1 MRNGAWGYVASLGG
15 VSLATWLKYL
25 AQPTIIPADVPI
37 LYLLAIV
44 PIAGFFGLG
53 PSILTCLLSVVAFD
67 YFFVSPLHTLILV
80 YPTNLQNLP
89 IVLIFLGVGVAFSVL
104 TSNLRGQRNQAVSEL
119 IARRRAEDRLRESEA
134 GLERLVDE
142 RTEQLRRA
150 NEILSEE
157 IEERRATETAL
168 QESER
173 RLRFA
178 QEAAGAGTWEWVIA
192 TNENYWSDELFKL
205 YGFDTGSV
213 VPSYEMWV
221 STIHPDDVI
230 AVEKAVQEAAADGT
244 RLSVEWRVKSD
255 PGRWLMS
262 KGQPL
267 LDSDGRP
274 RRYLGIVVDITERR
288 QAEGVKDQF
297 IGMVSHELR
306 TPLAVITG
314 ALNVAMTEGVPE
326 EQKRTL
332 LEDAAWG
339 AETMA
344 DIVENLL
351 ELSRWQSNRLVLQ
364 ASALDVRP
372 LVARIVRQSSRESAK
387 HMVTAGV
394 EEGLP
399 PVRADGI
406 RVERILDNLVDNAIK
421 YSPDGGEVKV
431 NAMRQGDSVL
441 FSVSDQGIGISAADM
456 EKLFQPFGRLETPL
470 IGSAIQGVG
479 LGLVVCRRLVEAHGG
494 RIWVESEKGRG
505 STFYF
510 TLPVA
515 SKGSPSTRDPGAGP
529 V

>member
-1 MRNGAWGYVASLGG
+1 MRNGGWGYAASLAG

-25 AQPTIIPADVPI
+25 AQPTIIPAGVPI

-44 PIAGFFGLG
+44 PIAIFFGLW

-67 YFFVSPLHTLILV
+67 YFFVQPLHTLILV
-80 YPTNLQNLP
+80 HQTAVQNVP
-89 IVLIFLGVGVAFSVL
+89 IVLIFLGVGIAFSVL
-104 TSNLRGQRNQAVSEL
+104 TSNLRGQRNQAMSEL
-119 IARRRAEDRLRESEA
+119 IARRHAEEMLRESEA

-150 NEILSEE
+150 NEILNEE
-157 IEERRATETAL
+157 IEERKATESAL

-178 QEAAGAGTWEWVIA
+178 HQAAGAGTWEWVIA
-192 TNENYWSDELFKL
+192 TNENQWSDEVFRL
-205 YGFDTGSV
+205 YGLEPGSC
-213 VPSYEMWV
+213 VPSYEMWK
-221 STIHPDDVI
+221 STVHPDDVM

-244 RLSVEWRVKSD
+244 RLSVEWRVKNH

-262 KGQPL
+262 AGQPV
-267 LDSDGRP
+267 LDADGRP
-274 RRYLGIVVDITERR
+274 SRYLGIVIDITERR

-314 ALNVAMTEGVPE
+314 ALNVAMKEGVPE
-326 EQKRTL
+326 EQKKTL
-332 LEDAAWG
+332 LGDAAWG

-351 ELSRWQSNRLVLQ
+351 ELSRWQSNRLVLK
-364 ASALDVRP
+364 ASPLDVRP
-372 LVARIVRQSSRESAK
+372 LVARIVRQSSKKSPK
-387 HMVTAGV
+387 HAVTAGM

-421 YSPDGGEVKV
+421 YSPNGGEVKV
-431 NAMRQGDSVL
+431 KARRQDDSVL
-441 FSVSDQGIGISAADM
+441 LSVSDQGIGISATDM

-470 IGSAIQGVG
+470 IGSAVQGVG
-479 LGLVVCRRLVEAHGG
+479 LGLVVCRHLVEAHGG
-494 RIWVESEKGRG
+494 RIWVESESGRG

-515 SKGSPSTRDPGAGP
+515 LKGSPGTKSPGAGP
-529 V
+529 A